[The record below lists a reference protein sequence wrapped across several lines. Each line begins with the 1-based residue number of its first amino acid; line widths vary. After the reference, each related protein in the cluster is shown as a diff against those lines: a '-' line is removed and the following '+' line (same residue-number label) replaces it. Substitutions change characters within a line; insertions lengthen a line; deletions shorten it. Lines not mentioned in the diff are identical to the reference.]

1 MALSLSPLS
10 RIVFFCL
17 ILRFPNVGK
26 RSSLLAFPLPL
37 WQRTLV
43 QRLSMGSMEQPA
55 LVSTQSLT
63 PLWLHN
69 QALPLAPLIATALWE
84 GETSSPIILFQEKD
98 KKKREAERDE
108 DDGRRRFLSL
118 WSVLL

>member
-1 MALSLSPLS
+1 
-10 RIVFFCL
+10 
-17 ILRFPNVGK
+17 
-26 RSSLLAFPLPL
+26 
-37 WQRTLV
+37 
-43 QRLSMGSMEQPA
+43 MGSMEQPA

>member
-17 ILRFPNVGK
+17 ILRFPNIGK
-26 RSSLLAFPLPL
+26 RSLLAFPLPL
-37 WQRTLV
+37 WQRTLI

-69 QALPLAPLIATALWE
+69 QALPLAPLIATAL
-84 GETSSPIILFQEKD
+84 
-98 KKKREAERDE
+98 
-108 DDGRRRFLSL
+108 
-118 WSVLL
+118 